1 MYSPSL
7 APQFRLMPHPLNL
20 FFLLILLGLLSA
32 CAASPNVV
40 TWETASEVN
49 TAGFNVYRGPSVEGP
64 WTQVNTTLIAPASD
78 PVRGGSYE
86 YRDTSAAAGESYY
99 YLLEEI
105 ELDGAST
112 RYPPTRLEPSDNRA
126 WLVWIGVAA
135 LAVGI
140 GWVVGGRWRANR
152 QTHKDAA

>member
-1 MYSPSL
+1 MP
-7 APQFRLMPHPLNL
+7 RLLNIL
-20 FFLLILLGLLSA
+20 FFFLLLALPSA

-49 TAGFNVYRGPSVEGP
+49 TAGFNVYRGTSAEGP
-64 WTQVNTTLIAPASD
+64 WTQVNTTLIPPASD

-86 YRDTSAAAGESYY
+86 FRDTSAAAGASYY

-112 RYPPTRLEPSDNRA
+112 RYPPTRLEPSDRGA
-126 WLVWIGVAA
+126 WLVWVGVAA

-140 GWVVGGRWRANR
+140 GWVLGGRWRAHR
-152 QTHKDAA
+152 QTQEDTA